1 MILVRRD
8 AECQGD
14 ADEHDYKPYNNKLTQ
29 SMHNE
34 SGHIWTHLQTCWSQV
49 LGPCCA
55 PLGSFGPIL
64 GPYWDRLGPILGNL
78 GLYWTHMG
86 PYGRERARERERERE
101 REIWVL
107 VGPSLGPKRAP
118 SGGPIRYHM
127 CIYIYICIYLSIYI
141 YIYRYTKHITHKDYV
156 RLSIGV
162 LTILIRSAL
171 KL

>member
-1 MILVRRD
+1 MNRNYPPISLSAMGWSYRYVYTKKCLLYSETSKTLFCLFRSPKARTSMILVRRD

-64 GPYWDRLGPILGNL
+64 GPYWDRIGPILGNL

-101 REIWVL
+101 RY
-107 VGPSLGPKRAP
+107 GF
-118 SGGPIRYHM
+118 
-127 CIYIYICIYLSIYI
+127 
-141 YIYRYTKHITHKDYV
+141 
-156 RLSIGV
+156 
-162 LTILIRSAL
+162 
-171 KL
+171 

>member
-34 SGHIWTHLQTCWSQV
+34 SGHIWTHLQTWWSQV

-64 GPYWDRLGPILGNL
+64 GPYWDRIGPILGNL

-101 REIWVL
+101 RAMGFSRAV
-107 VGPSLGPKRAP
+107 VGAKAGPKW
-118 SGGPIRYHM
+118 GPNPLSCVYIYIYMYISM
-127 CIYIYICIYLSIYI
+127 CIYIYIC
-141 YIYRYTKHITHKDYV
+141 TKHIKHKDYV

-162 LTILIRSAL
+162 LTIFIRRAL